1 MIICS
6 KKFWY
11 KSQSFANTSNLKPT
25 VGSVEILR
33 SFLNVIILYF
43 GCFTCRCPTCWVIAL
58 GSGFRGRGG
67 GRRGAGFRPS
77 ADPKGPSF
85 VLI

>member
-11 KSQSFANTSNLKPT
+11 KSQSFANTSDLKPT

-67 GRRGAGFRPS
+67 GRGAGFRPS

>member
-67 GRRGAGFRPS
+67 GAEAQVF
-77 ADPKGPSF
+77 DPLPTQR
-85 VLI
+85 VPPLY